1 MAIRVVKD
9 DNLTMKQRRFV
20 DAILSD
26 KYDSQI
32 ACYMDVYDVEL
43 DDKGNVPKWANVEC
57 TRLMQN
63 PKIALS
69 IREGLKAKEQRL
81 LASTLRTKDYVLK
94 KLYSLAEDDI
104 QASSKIRALELL
116 GKSVAMFTDVQETK
130 ETRTSEDVEKE
141 LEDKINQLLSQ

>member
-1 MAIRVVKD
+1 MSLRVVKED
-9 DNLTMKQRRFV
+9 KLTKKQRQFV

-26 KYDSQI
+26 KYESQI

-43 DDKGNVPKWANVEC
+43 DDKGKIPNWANVEA

-63 PKIALS
+63 PKVTLS
-69 IREGLKAKEQRL
+69 IKEGLEAKEKRL

-94 KLYSLAEDDI
+94 KLYSLAEEDI

-141 LEDKINQLLSQ
+141 LEDKINQLLS

>member
-1 MAIRVVKD
+1 MSLRVVKED
-9 DNLTMKQRRFV
+9 KLTTKQRQFV

-32 ACYMDVYDVEL
+32 ARYMDVYDVEL
-43 DDKGNVPKWANVEC
+43 DDKGKIPSWANVEA

-63 PKIALS
+63 PKVTLS
-69 IREGLKAKEQRL
+69 IKEGLEAKEKRL

-94 KLYSLAEDDI
+94 KLYSLAEEDI

-141 LEDKINQLLSQ
+141 LEDKINQLLS

>member
-1 MAIRVVKD
+1 MSLRVVKE
-9 DNLTMKQRRFV
+9 DNLTPKQRRFV

-26 KYDSQI
+26 KYESQI
-32 ACYMDVYDVEL
+32 ACYLDVYDVDL
-43 DDKGNVPKWANVEC
+43 DDKGKIPNWANVEA

-69 IREGLKAKEQRL
+69 IREGLEAKEKRL

-94 KLYSLAEDDI
+94 KLYSLAEEDI

-141 LEDKINQLLSQ
+141 LEDKINQLLS

>member
-1 MAIRVVKD
+1 MSLRVVKED
-9 DNLTMKQRRFV
+9 KLTTKQRQFV

-43 DDKGNVPKWANVEC
+43 DDKGKIPSWANVEA

-63 PKIALS
+63 PKVTLS
-69 IREGLKAKEQRL
+69 IKEGLEAKEKRL

-94 KLYSLAEDDI
+94 KLYSLAEEDI

-141 LEDKINQLLSQ
+141 LEDKINQLLS

>member
-1 MAIRVVKD
+1 
-9 DNLTMKQRRFV
+9 
-20 DAILSD
+20 
-26 KYDSQI
+26 
-32 ACYMDVYDVEL
+32 MDVYDVEL

-57 TRLMQN
+57 TRLMQH

-94 KLYSLAEDDI
+94 KLYSLAEEDI

-141 LEDKINQLLSQ
+141 LEEKINQLLS

>member
-1 MAIRVVKD
+1 MTIRVVKD

-32 ACYMDVYDVEL
+32 ACYMHVYNVEL

-63 PKIALS
+63 PKISLS
-69 IREGLKAKEQRL
+69 IREGLKTKEKRL

-94 KLYSLAEDDI
+94 KLYSLAEEDI

-116 GKSVAMFTDVQETK
+116 RGYVY
-130 ETRTSEDVEKE
+130 
-141 LEDKINQLLSQ
+141 

>member
-1 MAIRVVKD
+1 MSLRVVKE
-9 DNLTMKQRRFV
+9 DNLTPKQRRFV

-26 KYDSQI
+26 KYESQI

-43 DDKGNVPKWANVEC
+43 DDKGKIPSWANVEC

-63 PKIALS
+63 PKITLS
-69 IREGLKAKEQRL
+69 IREGLKVKEERL

-94 KLYSLAEDDI
+94 KLYSLAEEYI
-104 QASSKIRALELL
+104 QAISKIRALELL

-141 LEDKINQLLSQ
+141 LEDKINQLLS

>member
-1 MAIRVVKD
+1 MSLRVVKED
-9 DNLTMKQRRFV
+9 KLTTKQRQFV

-43 DDKGNVPKWANVEC
+43 DDKGKIPNWANVEA

-63 PKIALS
+63 PKVTLS
-69 IREGLKAKEQRL
+69 IKEGLEAKEKRL

-94 KLYSLAEDDI
+94 KLYSLAEEDI

-141 LEDKINQLLSQ
+141 LEDKINKLLS

>member
-1 MAIRVVKD
+1 MSLRVVKED
-9 DNLTMKQRRFV
+9 KLTKKQRQFV

-43 DDKGNVPKWANVEC
+43 DDKGKIPNWANVEA

-63 PKIALS
+63 PKVTLS
-69 IREGLKAKEQRL
+69 IKEGLEAKEKRL

-94 KLYSLAEDDI
+94 KLYSLAEEDI

-141 LEDKINQLLSQ
+141 LEDKINQLLS

>member
-1 MAIRVVKD
+1 MSLRVVKE
-9 DNLTMKQRRFV
+9 DNLTPKQRRFV

-26 KYDSQI
+26 KYESQI
-32 ACYMDVYDVEL
+32 ACYLDVYDVDL
-43 DDKGNVPKWANVEC
+43 DDKGKIPNWANVEA

-63 PKIALS
+63 PKVTLS
-69 IREGLKAKEQRL
+69 IKEGLEAKEKRL

-94 KLYSLAEDDI
+94 KLYSLAEEDI

-141 LEDKINQLLSQ
+141 LEDKINQLLS

>member
-1 MAIRVVKD
+1 MQNPLKGNKV
-9 DNLTMKQRRFV
+9 
-20 DAILSD
+20 ILNCGLCGG
-26 KYDSQI
+26 KYN
-32 ACYMDVYDVEL
+32 VEL
-43 DDKGNVPKWANVEC
+43 DDKGKIPSWANVEC

-63 PKIALS
+63 PKITLS
-69 IREGLKAKEQRL
+69 IREGLKVKEERL

-94 KLYSLAEDDI
+94 KLYSLAEEDI

-141 LEDKINQLLSQ
+141 LEDKINQLLS

>member
-1 MAIRVVKD
+1 MSLRVVKED
-9 DNLTMKQRRFV
+9 KLTKKQRQFV

-26 KYDSQI
+26 KYESQI

-43 DDKGNVPKWANVEC
+43 DDKGKIPNWANVEA

-63 PKIALS
+63 PKVTLS
-69 IREGLKAKEQRL
+69 IKEGLEAKEKRL

-94 KLYSLAEDDI
+94 KLYSLAEEDI

-141 LEDKINQLLSQ
+141 LEDKINKLLS

>member
-1 MAIRVVKD
+1 MSLRVVKED
-9 DNLTMKQRRFV
+9 KLTTKQRQFV

-26 KYDSQI
+26 KYESQI

-43 DDKGNVPKWANVEC
+43 DDKGKIPNWANVEA

-63 PKIALS
+63 PKVTLS
-69 IREGLKAKEQRL
+69 IKEGLEAKEKRL

-94 KLYSLAEDDI
+94 KLYSLAEEDI

-141 LEDKINQLLSQ
+141 LEDKINQLLS

>member
-1 MAIRVVKD
+1 MSLRVVKED
-9 DNLTMKQRRFV
+9 KLTTKQRQFV

-43 DDKGNVPKWANVEC
+43 DDKGKIPNWANVEA

-63 PKIALS
+63 PKVTLS
-69 IREGLKAKEQRL
+69 IKEGLEAKEKRL

-94 KLYSLAEDDI
+94 KLYSLAEEDI

-141 LEDKINQLLSQ
+141 LEDKINQLLS

>member
-1 MAIRVVKD
+1 MTIRVVKD

-63 PKIALS
+63 PKITLS

-94 KLYSLAEDDI
+94 KLYSLAEEDI

-130 ETRTSEDVEKE
+130 EKE
-141 LEDKINQLLSQ
+141 LEEKINQLLS

>member
-1 MAIRVVKD
+1 MSLRVVKED
-9 DNLTMKQRRFV
+9 KLTTKQRQFV

-26 KYDSQI
+26 KYESQI

-43 DDKGNVPKWANVEC
+43 DDKGKIPSWANVEA

-63 PKIALS
+63 PKVTLS
-69 IREGLKAKEQRL
+69 IKEGLEAKEKRL

-94 KLYSLAEDDI
+94 KLYSLAEEDI

-141 LEDKINQLLSQ
+141 LEDKINQLLS